1 MEPKEVKLNKLFQT
15 YGRTLILPYD
25 QGLEHGPKDFFHAT
39 FARDPMHII
48 EIAKKARYNAVAMH
62 IGNAR
67 RYFKDIYGEV
77 PLILKVN
84 GKTNIPSDDEPF
96 SPTTASIDDALS
108 LSAIAVGYT
117 LYVGSGRQDE
127 DIEQFSTVREDAHR
141 YGLPVIVW
149 AYPRGKD
156 IEEKGGKD
164 SLYAIEYAGRVA
176 AELGA
181 DMVKLNVP
189 STKKNQKIPEP
200 YKSYDTSLEDAIKR
214 VIASACGI
222 PVIFAGGEFVTDK
235 DLLQKAEV
243 CIKAGASG
251 LIFGRN
257 IWQRPLKDAVEMT
270 GKIKEIIKSRR

>member
-1 MEPKEVKLNKLFQT
+1 MEPKEVKLKRLFQT
-15 YGRTLILPYD
+15 KGKTLILPYD
-25 QGLEHGPKDFFHAT
+25 QGLEHGPRDFFQAT

-48 EIAKKARYNAVAMH
+48 EIAKKAKYNAVVMH

-84 GKTNIPSDDEPF
+84 GKTEIPSDDEPL
-96 SPTTASIDDALS
+96 SPLTASVDDALS
-108 LSAIAVGYT
+108 LSAIAIGYT
-117 LYVGSGRQDE
+117 LYVGSARQDE
-127 DIEQFSTVREDAHR
+127 DIEQFSEIREEAHR

-149 AYPRGKD
+149 SYPRGED
-156 IEEKGGKD
+156 IKEKGGKD

-189 STKKNQKIPEP
+189 SLKKNDKIPEP
-200 YKSYDTSLEDAIKR
+200 YRSYDIGLGDAIKQI
-214 VIASACGI
+214 IASTGGV
-222 PVIFAGGEFVTDK
+222 PVIFAGGEMVSDS
-235 DLLQKAEV
+235 DLIKKAEV

-257 IWQRPLKDAVEMT
+257 IWQRPLKEAVGIT
-270 GKIKEIIKSRR
+270 GKIKEIIKS